1 MKVLAVDGEAMSRE
15 ALVHSILEAA
25 PYAEVVTCSTA
36 SEALALPDVASF
48 DAAFVDIGIS
58 GMDGE
63 NCIGLAYG
71 LKALNSRMNVVYS
84 TGCRNR
90 EAGEFAV
97 SRSVCFMKLVT
108 ADAVAAELNDVR
120 FPPALP
126 DAAKGKLFVR
136 CFGNFEVFADGRALA
151 FRRSKAKEL
160 FAFLVDRRG
169 AVVSLR
175 EAEAAIWESMPP
187 SGRYSGS
194 YLRTLVADL
203 RQTLVACG
211 HGDVLVRRR
220 GELGVDATRITC
232 DYYDYLR
239 GDPSA
244 INRWRGEYMAQYAW
258 ADSTAAALNAY
269 ETRFSL
275 AEQMAPKSE

>member
-151 FRRSKAKEL
+151 FRR
-160 FAFLVDRRG
+160 
-169 AVVSLR
+169 